1 MTITA
6 DNNYYSIDIN
16 QQYRTQVRN
25 WLYLVCLLIFIMVIV
40 GGATRL
46 TDSGL
51 SITEWKPL
59 LGAIPPLN
67 AQDWQIALEKYR
79 QIPEYQLINKGMSM
93 DEFKFIYWW
102 EWGHRFLGRFIGLVV
117 FFPLAFFW
125 ITGRLESWIKPHL
138 AFLFVLGGLQGF
150 IGWWMVSSGL
160 VDRVDV
166 SQYRLATHL
175 TLACIIFAYTL
186 WLARSLVSHT
196 NEIVTSTLAKFAPW
210 VVFAVLLQIFLGALV
225 AGLDAGLAYNE
236 WPMMDGA
243 IIPNDLWVQTP
254 FWINAFENPK
264 TVQFIHRMSA
274 YALLALVFAQMLV
287 ALKSN
292 SGKTHKRRTI
302 LLLVLTLAQA
312 AIGVVTLL
320 LQVPL
325 DWGLYHQGGA
335 IVVLGFAIAHWRG
348 VTFARS

>member
-1 MTITA
+1 
-6 DNNYYSIDIN
+6 
-16 QQYRTQVRN
+16 
-25 WLYLVCLLIFIMVIV
+25 
-40 GGATRL
+40 
-46 TDSGL
+46 
-51 SITEWKPL
+51 
-59 LGAIPPLN
+59 
-67 AQDWQIALEKYR
+67 
-79 QIPEYQLINKGMSM
+79 
-93 DEFKFIYWW
+93 
-102 EWGHRFLGRFIGLVV
+102 
-117 FFPLAFFW
+117 
-125 ITGRLESWIKPHL
+125 
-138 AFLFVLGGLQGF
+138 LFVLGGLQGF

-274 YALLALVFAQMLV
+274 YALLACNPIASS
-287 ALKSN
+287 A
-292 SGKTHKRRTI
+292 SG
-302 LLLVLTLAQA
+302 L
-312 AIGVVTLL
+312 
-320 LQVPL
+320 
-325 DWGLYHQGGA
+325 GA
-335 IVVLGFAIAHWRG
+335 ISPRWRDRCSG
-348 VTFARS
+348 LCNCALARCDVREKLRQTQV